1 MPVKYSMTKKPGPP
15 NMRRMAGVGLI
26 EILVTLVIFS
36 LGMLSLAALQGIA
49 KKANFDALQRTNAAL
64 MAYDLLERMRS
75 NNQSLATYVNAGDLG
90 GGTRANDMQATTV
103 ACRDVNAPCTRE
115 QIAAGDL
122 TEWENIL
129 DGNME
134 TRANAPTGGL
144 VGATACINGPVTG
157 GSGGYSIVIAWRGVT
172 EMTNPPADP
181 CGGGLGRYGINDE
194 LRRVIVVQ
202 TFIGI

>member
-1 MPVKYSMTKKPGPP
+1 MPVKYSMTKKPGTP

-75 NNQSLATYVNAGDLG
+75 NSQALASYVNAGDLG
-90 GGTRANDMQATTV
+90 GGTRASQVQATKL

-134 TRANAPTGGL
+134 MRGTEATGGL
-144 VGATACINGPVTG
+144 VDCTACINGPVLG
-157 GSGGYSIVIAWRGVT
+157 GSGGYTVVIAWRGVAA
-172 EMTNPPADP
+172 MTNAPVDP
-181 CGGGLGRYGINDE
+181 CGTGLGRYGPNDE
-194 LRRVIVVQ
+194 LRRVMVVQ